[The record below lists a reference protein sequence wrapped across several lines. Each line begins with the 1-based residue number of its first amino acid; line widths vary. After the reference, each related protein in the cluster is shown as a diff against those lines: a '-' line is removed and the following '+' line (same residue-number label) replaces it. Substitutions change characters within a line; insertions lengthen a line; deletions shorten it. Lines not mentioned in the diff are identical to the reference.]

1 MFFDISDNFSIYRF
15 AHFKINLYLCTRNE
29 STLWDYVVRV
39 GDYRHNKGVISA
51 LFLAFRN
58 LENSTNSKTMQ
69 QLMSSG
75 YVIHIN
81 AHHRIGV
88 CDCTYRRGLGVA
100 CSELKAIQGLEM
112 RNSNSA
118 VPLFLYKC
126 RAFVWK
132 RSTISQVTAFLC
144 TIIIHE

>member
-88 CDCTYRRGLGVA
+88 CDCTYRRGLSVA
-100 CSELKAIQGLEM
+100 CSELKAIPGPQIAEQQQCSPAFFVSM
-112 RNSNSA
+112 R
-118 VPLFLYKC
+118 
-126 RAFVWK
+126 
-132 RSTISQVTAFLC
+132 I
-144 TIIIHE
+144 